1 MKKSISSAPSFSI
14 RPKPSHYRRNPVK
27 LGKTREFTQSEASF
41 FFRGKTRTKERR
53 RIRRKRR
60 RRRRWWWWWWR
71 RCGGRR
77 MNERGSKDEG
87 NEFAVIRRPERVI
100 GRRPITWLRTRTM
113 AGRRFNG
120 QCAKKNQW
128 HHSSSRRFRFHR
140 FDFACFFYF
149 FLLKQRNQ
157 FSRPSL
163 MAIVFFLVFKLI
175 FQSRAS
181 RLSQWGEG
189 LTEFVCLFVFFFN
202 RVSVARKPMASDLR
216 TGQSGVATSKRTTST
231 TTSRCRPTL

>member
-163 MAIVFFLVFKLI
+163 MAIVFFFGVQIDFSI
-175 FQSRAS
+175 SCQP
-181 RLSQWGEG
+181 
-189 LTEFVCLFVFFFN
+189 TEPMRRRVDRVCLFVCFFF
-202 RVSVARKPMASDLR
+202 
-216 TGQSGVATSKRTTST
+216 
-231 TTSRCRPTL
+231 